1 MVFFIYSRPNRR
13 NNISVYFITGA
24 SSIAAARMRVTL
36 LILSMMVVLGHGS
49 YLPNLNFTMPHLNF
63 SLPQFNLPSIF
74 GSGKVEDR
82 NDGSA
87 SLQGIWNNNIE
98 VSFFVAL
105 VSLLKRLS
113 LMMAMVTTASFP
125 MVAS

>member
-1 MVFFIYSRPNRR
+1 
-13 NNISVYFITGA
+13 
-24 SSIAAARMRVTL
+24 MRVTL

-49 YLPNLNFTMPHLNF
+49 YLPNLNFSMPHLNF

-74 GSGKVEDR
+74 GNGKVEDR

-98 VSFFVAL
+98 VSLEPRTVASSALVVRRSNHSARSHPLSFLVTVAL
-105 VSLLKRLS
+105 VSLSKRAPLEMS
-113 LMMAMVTTASFP
+113 IVITASFQ

>member
-1 MVFFIYSRPNRR
+1 
-13 NNISVYFITGA
+13 
-24 SSIAAARMRVTL
+24 
-36 LILSMMVVLGHGS
+36 MMVVLGHGS

-82 NDGSA
+82 NDGPS

-105 VSLLKRLS
+105 ASLLKILS
-113 LMMAMVTTASFP
+113 LEMLMAITASFISNRRFLIYIFRDSILVLVEGFK
-125 MVAS
+125 ML